1 MFLAIFHFDELLLT
15 CWSAIN
21 HLDCMSKSTFPS
33 KFFFSWFF
41 ICPHFFLICLF
52 LSWSL
57 FFFSFF
63 LILFSFSLSL
73 WFLFIPDHLPLL
85 IIFQLFFVCA
95 RHLLFIFFLIL
106 NISHL
111 LQSRSIFHE
120 TKSFSCFFLFSKEKG
135 RRCQFDPYLYSHYLD
150 WHCFHSDIW
159 YFDNFKLIICWHCNH
174 SLILQVDYFSVPG
187 KVIIVLLFN
196 HNHCHISLEAL
207 YCCCNHLQ
215 PGLRLLTFSC
225 NFLKYASGIVVQ
237 GPFVSIY
244 QVHFSQRFYWPS
256 LVWAATSPKKGSF
269 SDRTSGM
276 TIPDGWLTR
285 TF

>member
-1 MFLAIFHFDELLLT
+1 MVSFY
-15 CWSAIN
+15 
-21 HLDCMSKSTFPS
+21 
-33 KFFFSWFF
+33 
-41 ICPHFFLICLF
+41 
-52 LSWSL
+52 SWS
-57 FFFSFF
+57 S
-63 LILFSFSLSL
+63 SSS
-73 WFLFIPDHLPLL
+73 DHLPAV
-85 IIFQLFFVCA
+85 FVCA
-95 RHLLFIFFLIL
+95 RLLLFIFFLIL

-150 WHCFHSDIW
+150 CRFFHSDIW
-159 YFDNFKLIICWHCNH
+159 YFDNFKLIICLHCNH
-174 SLILQVDYFSVPG
+174 SLILQIDYFSVPG

-269 SDRTSGM
+269 SDRTCGM

-285 TF
+285 TADWLEICGL

>member
-1 MFLAIFHFDELLLT
+1 MVSFY
-15 CWSAIN
+15 
-21 HLDCMSKSTFPS
+21 
-33 KFFFSWFF
+33 
-41 ICPHFFLICLF
+41 
-52 LSWSL
+52 SWSSSSSDHLPTVFCLCSAPFIHFLPDLKYFSSASIEVHFPWNKVYLSLLSL
-57 FFFSFF
+57 FKRKEEKLSVW
-63 LILFSFSLSL
+63 SLSL
-73 WFLFIPDHLPLL
+73 FTLSWLP
-85 IIFQLFFVCA
+85 FF
-95 RHLLFIFFLIL
+95 
-106 NISHL
+106 
-111 LQSRSIFHE
+111 
-120 TKSFSCFFLFSKEKG
+120 
-135 RRCQFDPYLYSHYLD
+135 
-150 WHCFHSDIW
+150 FHSDIW
-159 YFDNFKLIICWHCNH
+159 YFDNFKLIICLHCNH
-174 SLILQVDYFSVPG
+174 SLILQIDYFSVPG

-269 SDRTSGM
+269 SDRTCGM

-285 TF
+285 TVLTD